1 MILLVVHVNDITIT
15 RDDTKK
21 IDSMKYLQKHF
32 QTKDHGSLRFFLSI
46 EVAGSKK
53 SILSQ
58 KSVLDLLS
66 EAEMLRCKSIEPS

>member
-32 QTKDHGSLRFFLSI
+32 QTKDHGSLRFLSI